1 MDTNTPLKPLTPPSE
16 ISYKD
21 ILKQKE
27 YLKIILASLINR
39 FGDSIDAIAFT
50 WLVYALTG
58 SATWSAI
65 IFAINQLPSV
75 LLQPFAGALVEGM
88 NKKKLMVYTDIIRGI
103 TTIGLV
109 ILYLNNHLSPWMM
122 LLFTLIN
129 SSVEAFRLPAGLAVI
144 PSILDEKYYTYGTSL
159 NSTLSTVVQ
168 LIGLGAAGIII
179 GAFGIGCAIAIDGI
193 SFFGSAIILSFL
205 NLQEDHLR
213 KGKLQVKEYITTLK
227 EGIWYIKN
235 QPVIRNFCL
244 LAFLLN
250 AILTPLNSLQTPLIY
265 EVLGGGSELLS
276 AFSFAFTVGMGIGS
290 FVYPFLSDKLPI
302 RIQFIGFGILTGIE
316 MYSYTLG
323 ERFRS
328 HTIAIYALTIIVSLL
343 FGMTISI
350 MLAALSVHFIKA
362 VKQEY
367 LARVGSIFNAGAC
380 AATPAASLII
390 SIFTA
395 FIPVVQIIRIS
406 ALLCVIIFTVLA
418 MMRIRLE
425 ANTSPKD
432 I

>member
-1 MDTNTPLKPLTPPSE
+1 MKTKTSPDS

-21 ILKQKE
+21 VLKQKE

-58 SATWSAI
+58 SAAWSAL
-65 IFAINQLPSV
+65 IFAVNQLPSV
-75 LLQPFAGALVEGM
+75 LLQPFAGALVEELD
-88 NKKKLMVYTDIIRGI
+88 KKKLMVYTDIVRGV
-103 TTIGLV
+103 TTLGLV
-109 ILYLNNHLSPWMM
+109 MLYLSNHLSPWMM

-129 SSVEAFRLPAGLAVI
+129 SSVEAFRLPAGLAVV
-144 PSILDEKYYTYGTSL
+144 PKILDEKYYTYGTSL

-179 GAFGIGCAIAIDGI
+179 GTFGIGCAIAIDGF

-205 NLQEDHLR
+205 HLQEDNLS
-213 KGKLQVKEYITTLK
+213 KEKLQVKEYITTLK
-227 EGIWYIKN
+227 EGVIYLKN

-244 LAFLLN
+244 LAVLLN

-276 AFSFAFTVGMGIGS
+276 AFSLAFTVGMGIGS
-290 FVYPFLSDKLPI
+290 FVYPFLSDRLPI
-302 RIQFIGFGILTGIE
+302 RIQFIGLGILTGIE

-323 ERFRS
+323 EHFRS
-328 HTIAIYALTIIVSLL
+328 QIIAIYALTIIVSLL

-350 MLAALSVHFIKA
+350 MLSALSVHFMKT

-380 AATPAASLII
+380 AATPAASFVI
-390 SIFTA
+390 SAFTA
-395 FIPVVQIIRIS
+395 FIPVAQIIRIS

-418 MMRIRLE
+418 IMRIRLE
-425 ANTSPKD
+425 TDTSLQAMKN
-432 I
+432 